1 MMEFHISQS
10 TRERYQFSETLFSYT
25 GNVVFADITACRR
38 FAYRMNQVR
47 EADKFPERVVHAGSL
62 FAMGLIDE
70 ASHVVMA
77 RYREQFDSK
86 VIADA
91 LTWFGSQVGAE
102 ALDKMLLTFVEQFPG
117 STVIQ
122 GKETPRQWLNG
133 TTAGIPHREAALEE
147 LMLLW
152 TANRNEAFKPFQ
164 ELFEDKTLAEKTA
177 YRQVTQQ
184 MPEYFASR
192 PLIPLPG
199 AKPVNLLELLR
210 APANASPKSLRDQL
224 DLLRRLWKPLLGD
237 ALERF
242 LLIAGEILHE
252 EELAVW
258 MQFNPHAAQARS
270 AAEEAA
276 RRRRESGQQQWPSI
290 VSTAEVPVF
299 GDPAHEYE
307 KFSQDTAWMPTTVLI
322 AKSTYVWLAQ
332 LSKQYGRRI
341 ARLDEIPN
349 EELQTLA
356 NRGMNSLWLIGVWE
370 RSRASKTIKLLC
382 GNQDA
387 VASAYSLFDYR
398 IAEDLGG
405 EAAYINLRDRAFH
418 HGIRLASD
426 MVPNHMG
433 IDSPWVVEHPE
444 WFISRWE
451 SPYPAYSF
459 EGPDLS
465 ADGRAEIKIED
476 HYFTQTDAA
485 VVFRRRDRNSGETRY
500 IYHGNDGTS
509 FPWNDTAQLD
519 YLNPAVREQVIQ
531 TILHVARL
539 FPVIRFD
546 AAMTLAKRHFHRLW
560 FPGPGSSGAIPSRA
574 EYGMNQAEFDR
585 HMPHEF
591 WREVVDRVAAE
602 VPGTLLLAE
611 AFWLMEGY
619 FVRTLGM
626 HRVYNSAFMVMMRD
640 EDNAKY
646 RSVIKNTLEFDPDIM
661 KRYVNFMSNPDERT
675 AIDQFGKGD
684 KCFGVA
690 ALMATLPG
698 LPMFGHGQIEGF
710 TEKYGMEYQR
720 PRYDE
725 WPDRWLVERH
735 EREIAPL
742 LDRRWL
748 FAESYNFLLYDFFH
762 DSGSVDENVFT
773 YSNRVGI
780 ERALIIYNNRFGE
793 TYGTVR
799 ISAAYADK
807 GSGQLRQRSLWE
819 GLGLQDPSTIVT
831 FRDSLTGLEYLRRAG
846 EVADRGLSLPLHAY
860 QCHVFLD
867 WRELRATT
875 EKGWDKL
882 CDQLGGRGVP
892 SVEDA
897 LVNLELRPVHDALR
911 AVLDP
916 TVVRMLAGLAEAP
929 RVSGAAQEKASGKKQ
944 NELFDHAWAR
954 CEQLVT
960 VVQAAYARAKGE
972 KHSSAAPPPSSL
984 APVFRKWLRGAA
996 RIPALEALF
1005 PSPWT
1010 AAARRTIPNTSPQ
1023 LPVTALWG
1031 PVLGWCV
1038 LQVLV
1043 EATDAA
1049 NPQQAAIEM
1058 FDRLR
1063 LREPFAQAFTSLG
1076 LEAEQGWRA
1085 ASRIKALLLVQ
1096 ADSGN
1101 QPSKPEIVPTTTTI
1115 AQPDVNAAAAEALV
1129 AEATSTAP
1137 EPAAAAPVVPT
1148 TIAGSAPA
1156 AKSSLPIPAQLWQ
1169 DPDIRWLAGVHE
1181 AEGKTYLVREPLEE
1195 LLWWLQLPKLFL
1207 LVSSLVPRAAA
1218 RKLSETVEGSLA
1230 EVEAAGYRLDVLLG
1244 SAKKDI
1250 AGPQA
1255 EPSLAAPKSETPDPE
1270 SAPLD
1275 ALEPEEPV
1283 HDRPAVPVNPE
1294 GPPEDY

>member
-1 MMEFHISQS
+1 
-10 TRERYQFSETLFSYT
+10 
-25 GNVVFADITACRR
+25 
-38 FAYRMNQVR
+38 
-47 EADKFPERVVHAGSL
+47 
-62 FAMGLIDE
+62 
-70 ASHVVMA
+70 
-77 RYREQFDSK
+77 
-86 VIADA
+86 
-91 LTWFGSQVGAE
+91 
-102 ALDKMLLTFVEQFPG
+102 
-117 STVIQ
+117 
-122 GKETPRQWLNG
+122 
-133 TTAGIPHREAALEE
+133 
-147 LMLLW
+147 
-152 TANRNEAFKPFQ
+152 
-164 ELFEDKTLAEKTA
+164 
-177 YRQVTQQ
+177 
-184 MPEYFASR
+184 
-192 PLIPLPG
+192 
-199 AKPVNLLELLR
+199 
-210 APANASPKSLRDQL
+210 
-224 DLLRRLWKPLLGD
+224 
-237 ALERF
+237 
-242 LLIAGEILHE
+242 
-252 EELAVW
+252 
-258 MQFNPHAAQARS
+258 
-270 AAEEAA
+270 
-276 RRRRESGQQQWPSI
+276 
-290 VSTAEVPVF
+290 
-299 GDPAHEYE
+299 
-307 KFSQDTAWMPTTVLI
+307 
-322 AKSTYVWLAQ
+322 
-332 LSKQYGRRI
+332 
-341 ARLDEIPN
+341 
-349 EELQTLA
+349 
-356 NRGMNSLWLIGVWE
+356 
-370 RSRASKTIKLLC
+370 
-382 GNQDA
+382 
-387 VASAYSLFDYR
+387 
-398 IAEDLGG
+398 
-405 EAAYINLRDRAFH
+405 
-418 HGIRLASD
+418 
-426 MVPNHMG
+426 
-433 IDSPWVVEHPE
+433 
-444 WFISRWE
+444 
-451 SPYPAYSF
+451 
-459 EGPDLS
+459 
-465 ADGRAEIKIED
+465 
-476 HYFTQTDAA
+476 
-485 VVFRRRDRNSGETRY
+485 
-500 IYHGNDGTS
+500 
-509 FPWNDTAQLD
+509 
-519 YLNPAVREQVIQ
+519 
-531 TILHVARL
+531 
-539 FPVIRFD
+539 
-546 AAMTLAKRHFHRLW
+546 
-560 FPGPGSSGAIPSRA
+560 
-574 EYGMNQAEFDR
+574 
-585 HMPHEF
+585 
-591 WREVVDRVAAE
+591 
-602 VPGTLLLAE
+602 
-611 AFWLMEGY
+611 
-619 FVRTLGM
+619 
-626 HRVYNSAFMVMMRD
+626 
-640 EDNAKY
+640 
-646 RSVIKNTLEFDPDIM
+646 
-661 KRYVNFMSNPDERT
+661 MSNPDERT

-684 KCFGVA
+684 KCFRVA